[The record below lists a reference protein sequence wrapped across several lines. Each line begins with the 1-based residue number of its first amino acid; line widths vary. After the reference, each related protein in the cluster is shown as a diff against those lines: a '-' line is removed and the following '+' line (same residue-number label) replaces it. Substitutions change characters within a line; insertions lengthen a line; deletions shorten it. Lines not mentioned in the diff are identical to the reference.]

1 MAITKETL
9 DLVASLKRDLVRMSD
24 EQVRVLTAAWV
35 DAWDVL
41 LPQFELAVTELLA
54 AASNGRVP
62 YAVAAR
68 SARLTAALQATRQY
82 LDTLQQHTNDVLTQD
97 LYTAVLSAVDGHA
110 ALVTSQLPPSAT
122 AASIGWQRVPEQALV
137 AIVQRTT
144 QQIHAATKPL
154 PAEVVKAMKQ
164 HLVRGIAVGE
174 HPNRVAAKLLKQ
186 VGSEFNGG
194 LSRAMTIARTEML
207 DAHREAG
214 KAADKK
220 NADVLG
226 AWEWNAKLDA
236 RTCPSCIAQHGSR
249 HSLDESG
256 PLDHQCGRCARVPV
270 TKTWKEL
277 GFDIEEPR
285 SATPNAEEWFDN
297 LTPATQKE
305 ILGATRLQ
313 LLQDGQ
319 ITWADMSTRRETAGW
334 RDSYHVTPVK
344 DLLQKEQP

>member
-9 DLVASLKRDLVRMSD
+9 DLVARLKADMIRMSD

-41 LPQFELAVTELLA
+41 LPQFELAVAELLA
-54 AASNGRVP
+54 QAADGKVT

-68 SARLTAALQATRQY
+68 SKRLTAALQATAQY
-82 LDTLQQHTNDVLTQD
+82 LETLQGHTNQLLTQD
-97 LYTAVLSAVDGHA
+97 VYSAVLAAVDNHA
-110 ALVTSQLPPSAT
+110 AIISSQLPPTAT
-122 AASIGWQRVPEQALV
+122 AASVGWQRVPEQALV

-154 PAEVVKAMKQ
+154 PAEVVRAMKG
-164 HLVRGIAVGE
+164 HLVRGIAVGD
-174 HPNRVAAKLLKQ
+174 HPNRVAAKLIKQ

-194 LSRAMTIARTEML
+194 LARAVTIARTEML

-214 KAADKK
+214 KASDKHNK
-220 NADVLG
+220 DVLG
-226 AWEWNAKLDA
+226 SWEWNAKLDA
-236 RTCPSCIAQHGSR
+236 RTCPSCLSKHGSR

-285 SATPNAEEWFDN
+285 SATPDAQEWFDN
-297 LTPATQKE
+297 LTPGTQRE
-305 ILGATRLQ
+305 IMGATRLQ
-313 LLQDGQ
+313 LLQDGD
-319 ITWADMSTRRETAGW
+319 ITWADLSTRRETAGW

-344 DLLQKEQP
+344 DLLKGAT